1 MIETGDGGDLV
12 LVGPNIQMIEGF
24 QNMPYLGMF
33 GGNVESN
40 TKEFLA
46 TEQRFD
52 FWGNNLL
59 MLNNQA
65 IQFNSETE
73 RLLNNVALSSAARL
87 QIENAVKDDLNFF
100 RSFSNMTAT
109 ASIIDVDRVEINISI
124 VELETQETTEFVYI
138 WDATQNE
145 LTQQNSN

>member
-12 LVGPNIQMIEGF
+12 LIGPNIEMIDGF
-24 QNMPYLGMF
+24 QNMPYLGLY

-40 TKEFLA
+40 TKEFLP

-52 FWGNNLL
+52 FWANELL

-65 IQFNSETE
+65 VQFNSETE
-73 RLLNNVALSSAARL
+73 RLLNNVALSSSARL
-87 QIENAVKDDLNFF
+87 QIENAVKDDLKFF
-100 RSFSNMTAT
+100 RSFSSITAT
-109 ASIIDVDRVEINISI
+109 ASIVSIDRVEINVSI
-124 VELETQETTEFVYI
+124 VELETQESTEFVYI
-138 WDATQNE
+138 WDATQSE